1 MARKK
6 AKPNLKVEELF
17 DADITEEELAEAER
31 IAQEEANHEE
41 EAIPLAEKET
51 VEEETPQGET
61 EFVYDEAYFIDGYRE
76 KNGHPYGHTEPWL
89 SFFGTVALRL
99 RNLFN
104 PTTVLDVGC
113 ATGILVNAFNK
124 QSTSVKASG
133 IDISEW
139 AIENAPEKVREHL
152 TVHDVR
158 KPFPKRGFDLVTCI
172 EVLEHVPA
180 EGAPDA
186 VRNLCAAV
194 NDGGFVVFSSSPSDV
209 DNPSHANVQNE
220 DYWLE
225 LFAAH
230 GFTKAAEYQVGFI
243 TPHAIVLRK

>member
-6 AKPNLKVEELF
+6 AKPVVEE
-17 DADITEEELAEAER
+17 TVEEVV
-31 IAQEEANHEE
+31 EETVEEVTNEE
-41 EAIPLAEKET
+41 EAIPLAEKEA
-51 VEEETPQGET
+51 VEEEAPQGEA
-61 EFVYDEAYFIDGYRE
+61 EFVYDEAYYIDAYR
-76 KNGHPYGHTEPWL
+76 KGCGFAYGHTDPWL
-89 SFFGTVALRL
+89 SFFGTIALRL

-104 PTTVLDVGC
+104 PSTVLDVGC

-124 QSTSVKASG
+124 QSTSVNASG

-139 AIENAPEKVREHL
+139 AIENAPDKVREHL

-180 EGAPDA
+180 EGALDA

-194 NDGGFVVFSSSPSDV
+194 NDGGFVIFSSTPSDM
-209 DNPSHANVQNE
+209 DAESHVNVRNE
-220 DYWLE
+220 DYWLD
-225 LFAAH
+225 LFAAN

-243 TPHAIVLRK
+243 SPHAIVLRK